1 MGVCVSVCKRMTKTT
16 VMTRNEPSNHC
27 MDLIQPSHYCKFA
40 TICDDQKRLTK
51 FLALSS
57 MDAATRHRSRV
68 FTLNVI
74 SGEAALKCFMLLRQK
89 RTDSLYVLSYRGV
102 SVPSIHRFLPVS
114 LLQGTNE
121 ERKIPM
127 DAEISYYF
135 NFGEI
140 DVET

>member
-1 MGVCVSVCKRMTKTT
+1 MTKTT

-27 MDLIQPSHYCKFA
+27 TDLIQPSHYCKFT
-40 TICDDQKRLTK
+40 TICGDQKRLTK

-57 MDAATRHRSRV
+57 MDAATRRRSGV

-102 SVPSIHRFLPVS
+102 RVPSIHRFYTFHCCKAQTKKEKSQWMQRFLTI
-114 LLQGTNE
+114 LILE
-121 ERKIPM
+121 KLM
-127 DAEISYYF
+127 
-135 NFGEI
+135 
-140 DVET
+140 